1 MAQQPVVITFESLY
15 EFSRRERDKDDLLEL
30 PVTFLDD
37 VVRYVREKKAILDEA
52 NVQNDAFSIAER
64 KSQSQQ
70 LETVKKLFREL
81 YERRERK
88 IVDLALNRVKTNSN
102 IVDTSKLMVHERM
115 LFDALL
121 KNLDVTRK
129 DVLHS
134 ILDAKLVSFAAQV
147 AENTEDAVEAVDQK
161 TKHVKFTSQV
171 EPFVGSELE
180 EYGPF
185 NQNDE
190 AYLPSE
196 IAHALIAN
204 GQAEEIK

>member
-30 PVTFLDD
+30 PPTFLDD
-37 VVRYVREKKAILDEA
+37 VVRYVREKKAILDA
-52 NVQNDAFSIAER
+52 SNVQNDAFSIAER

-102 IVDTSKLMVHERM
+102 IVDTSKLMTHERM
-115 LFDALL
+115 LFDAVV
-121 KNLDVTRK
+121 KNLEETRSE
-129 DVLHS
+129 VLHT
-134 ILDAKLVSFAAQV
+134 ILDAKLVTFAAHI
-147 AENTEDAVEAVDQK
+147 EESEDTVEAADQK

-185 NQNDE
+185 NENDE